1 MEKIKRIYQRNK
13 QFISYC
19 FCCFLCSFIRYS
31 LYFFITWISNGIY
44 LLANLIA
51 YIISAIIFY
60 FYVQKLM
67 TLDNKKH
74 RFEIKK
80 LSKFMGFKII
90 EFIFESFILI
100 LLIEK
105 LNLGAF
111 LSKLFSSLITYIF
124 NRTINKLCG
133 LRINFYS
140 KDEFKKHIKIIVNKL
155 K

>member
-1 MEKIKRIYQRNK
+1 MKKIKRIYQRNK

-19 FCCFLCSFIRYS
+19 FCCFLCSFIRYF

-44 LLANLIA
+44 LLANLVA
-51 YIISAIIFY
+51 YITSAIIFY
-60 FYVQKLM
+60 FYVQKLI

-74 RFEIKK
+74 IFEIKK

-105 LNLGAF
+105 LNFGAF

-124 NRTINKLCG
+124 NRTINKFCG

-140 KDEFKKHIKIIVNKL
+140 KDEFKKHIKKIVNKL